1 MALFDFSKTTEN
13 HYHGAAPNLVVNGDE
28 GNISDNTINTKKALA
43 SSPSTSTST
52 STSFEI
58 FKILFTQALTLL
70 GGIALAYIVYLFG
83 LSGKPISMECYFP
96 VRDNIKNEVN
106 MSKRNL
112 EPLPS
117 LRLTN

>member
-13 HYHGAAPNLVVNGDE
+13 HYHGAAPNLVVNGDK

-43 SSPSTSTST
+43 SSS

-96 VRDNIKNEVN
+96 VRDNIKNEVD

-117 LRLTN
+117 LRLTNHQ